1 MTNEKKNVKVQ
12 SVNDDDSCIRCC
24 LLTFTGLA
32 SHPHSSWSLSD
43 TSFASLTTSSL
54 TEPTPTTKAIKSSV
68 IKSSPV
74 SSDAVTSYANITRS
88 ITSHTSINP
97 LLSSQAISTGSISAS
112 PNPLLLMSSAL
123 TNRTHPATST
133 SSYVSTT
140 SLSATRISP
149 LMSPSYMSSSSTT
162 HTSQVKLTHSSVA
175 PLLLT
180 SSTHQSSSASASSS
194 VPASDYSPNNSLGQK
209 PRHEKKTPFPYWS
222 IAVSGIGCIFV
233 IMAAYLIWKLRR
245 QTHGDTQ
252 GPLPD
257 LPQGEDNPVYD
268 GMSIKI

>member
-1 MTNEKKNVKVQ
+1 MKMH
-12 SVNDDDSCIRCC
+12 SVNDDNSCIRYC
-24 LLTFTGLA
+24 LLSFTGLA
-32 SHPHSSWSLSD
+32 SHPHSSWSLSV

-68 IKSSPV
+68 IKSSPA
-74 SSDAVTSYANITRS
+74 SSDAVTSYANIRS
-88 ITSHTSINP
+88 ITSHTSIKP
-97 LLSSQAISTGSISAS
+97 LLSSQAIPSGSISAS

-123 TNRTHPATST
+123 TNRTHPTSST

-140 SLSATRISP
+140 TLSTTRISP

-162 HTSQVKLTHSSVA
+162 HTPQFKPTHSSIA

-180 SSTHQSSSASASSS
+180 SPTHQSSSSSISSS
-194 VPASDYSPNNSLGQK
+194 VPGADDSSRKLPQLK
-209 PRHEKKTPFPYWS
+209 IRHEKKTPFPYWS

-268 GMSIKI
+268 GMSMNI

>member
-1 MTNEKKNVKVQ
+1 MKVQ
-12 SVNDDDSCIRCC
+12 SVYDDDSCIRCC

-32 SHPHSSWSLSD
+32 SHPHSSWSLSV
-43 TSFASLTTSSL
+43 TSL
-54 TEPTPTTKAIKSSV
+54 TEPTPTKKAIKSSV

-74 SSDAVTSYANITRS
+74 SSAAVTSYANITRS

-97 LLSSQAISTGSISAS
+97 LLSSQAISSGSISAS
-112 PNPLLLMSSAL
+112 PNSLLLMSSAL

-149 LMSPSYMSSSSTT
+149 LMSPSYMSSPSTT
-162 HTSQVKLTHSSVA
+162 HTSQVKPTHSSVA

-180 SSTHQSSSASASSS
+180 SSTHQSSSASVSSS
-194 VPASDYSPNNSLGQK
+194 VPASDYSPNKPLGQK
-209 PRHEKKTPFPYWS
+209 TRHEKKTPFPYWS

-268 GMSIKI
+268 GMSMII

>member
-97 LLSSQAISTGSISAS
+97 LLSSQAISSGSISAS
-112 PNPLLLMSSAL
+112 PNSLLLMSSAL
-123 TNRTHPATST
+123 TNRTHPASTT

-162 HTSQVKLTHSSVA
+162 HTPQVKPTHSSIA

-180 SSTHQSSSASASSS
+180 SPTRQSSSASVSLS
-194 VPASDYSPNNSLGQK
+194 VPAPEDSPNKSLR
-209 PRHEKKTPFPYWS
+209 PRTRHEKKTPFPYWS

-268 GMSIKI
+268 GMSMNI

>member
-1 MTNEKKNVKVQ
+1 MH
-12 SVNDDDSCIRCC
+12 SVNDDKSCIRFY
-24 LLTFTGLA
+24 LFTFSGLG
-32 SHPHSSWSLSD
+32 SHLQSSQSLSA
-43 TSFASLTTSSL
+43 TSFASPKPSSL
-54 TEPTPTTKAIKSSV
+54 TEPKPTTKTIKSSV

-74 SSDAVTSYANITRS
+74 SSDAVILHGYANITRL
-88 ITSHTSINP
+88 ITSHTSIEP
-97 LLSSQAISTGSISAS
+97 LLSSQAISSSSKSTS
-112 PNPLLLMSSAL
+112 PNPLLLMSSAV
-123 TNRTHPATST
+123 TNRIHPASLT

-140 SLSATRISP
+140 ALSTTRSSP
-149 LMSPSYMSSSSTT
+149 LKSPSYMSSSSTT
-162 HTSQVKLTHSSVA
+162 HTPQVKPTHSSIV

-180 SSTHQSSSASASSS
+180 SSTHQSPSASVSSS
-194 VPASDYSPNNSLGQK
+194 VAASDDSSKKSLSPQT
-209 PRHEKKTPFPYWS
+209 RHKKNTPFPYWS

-268 GMSIKI
+268 GMSMNI